1 MSFIDGSGETA
12 NPVDTTQSTPTGQG
26 NDTTSSG
33 NGNDTTPVSGS
44 GQTVDAPA
52 SNQDFG
58 NLFGSAFQNGS
69 LSDLWPAWSGAGA
82 SSGADA
88 SSSGSGVSGQSNDVI
103 TGVDTSGSGHS
114 MFRSDSAGTLSSNGI
129 LAYS

>member
-1 MSFIDGSGETA
+1 MSFTDGSNETA
-12 NPVDTTQSTPTGQG
+12 NPVDRTQSTPTGQG
-26 NDTTSSG
+26 NDTTPSE

-44 GQTVDAPA
+44 GQTVDASAP
-52 SNQDFG
+52 NQDFG
-58 NLFGSAFQNGS
+58 SLFGSAFQNGN

-88 SSSGSGVSGQSNDVI
+88 SSNGSGVSGQSNDVI

-114 MFRSDSAGTLSSNGI
+114 IFGSDSSGMLSPSGI
-129 LAYS
+129 LSHT